1 MEDGPASA
9 PRIARRALQRLAE
22 LDVLERLPRV
32 VGGVRAGS
40 AGYVYRLGLAGQ
52 RVALDAGWF
61 PDRRRRRARVPGTL
75 FLDHA
80 LAVAELHVR
89 LVEGGRAGGFEL
101 FELRAE
107 PACWRS
113 YDGIGAQ
120 RLILKPDSYLRI
132 GVGEWEDSYFIE
144 VDRGTEGSRAI
155 ARQLRAYTAYY
166 RAGVE
171 QAERGVFPKVL
182 WLVPG
187 ERRAEAIRGCIGGLT
202 AAEREL
208 FSVALRAD
216 ALEVVGG
223 AAEGPMQPPC
233 SRVGSV

>member
-1 MEDGPASA
+1 
-9 PRIARRALQRLAE
+9 
-22 LDVLERLPRV
+22 
-32 VGGVRAGS
+32 
-40 AGYVYRLGLAGQ
+40 
-52 RVALDAGWF
+52 
-61 PDRRRRRARVPGTL
+61 
-75 FLDHA
+75 
-80 LAVAELHVR
+80 
-89 LVEGGRAGGFEL
+89 LVEGSRAGGFEL

-155 ARQLRAYTAYY
+155 ARQLRAYASYY

-187 ERRAEAIRGCIGGLT
+187 SRRAEAIQGCIGGLT

-208 FSVALRAD
+208 FAVALQAD
-216 ALEVVGG
+216 VLEVVGG
-223 AAEGPMQPPC
+223 AAGGPRQPLC
-233 SRVGSV
+233 SRVGSA